1 MQVRDDIYY
10 MKMALKEAA
19 YAYEEDEVPI
29 GALVVCNN
37 QVIGKGYN
45 QVEKLIDVTAHA
57 EMLALTAASNYLGSK
72 FLEQCTLY
80 VTIEPCLMCA
90 TALRWARIGR
100 IVYGADE
107 PKSGFT
113 TLNKQV
119 FHPATEITS
128 GVLADECAE
137 LMKQFF
143 KEKRLL

>member
-1 MQVRDDIYY
+1 MQIRDDVYY

-37 QVIGKGYN
+37 LIIGKGYN
-45 QVEKLIDVTAHA
+45 QVEKLTDVTAHA

-72 FLEQCTLY
+72 YLEQCTLY

-90 TALRWARIGR
+90 TALRWARITR

-107 PKSGFT
+107 PKCGFKT
-113 TLNKQV
+113 FGKQV
-119 FHPATEITS
+119 FHPTTEVVG
-128 GVLADECAE
+128 GVLADECGE

-143 KEKRLL
+143 REKRLM

>member
-1 MQVRDDIYY
+1 MQVRDDVYY

-37 QVIGKGYN
+37 QIIGKGYN
-45 QVEKLIDVTAHA
+45 QVEKLTDVTAHA

-107 PKSGFT
+107 PKCGFT
-113 TLNKQV
+113 TFGKHV
-119 FHPATEITS
+119 FHPATEIS
-128 GVLADECAE
+128 GGVLADECGG
-137 LMKQFF
+137 LMTQFF
-143 KEKRLL
+143 KEKRIL

>member
-1 MQVRDDIYY
+1 

-37 QVIGKGYN
+37 QIIGKGYN
-45 QVEKLIDVTAHA
+45 QVEKLTDVTAHA

-100 IVYGADE
+100 IVYGAEE
-107 PKSGFT
+107 PNCGYTTFGKS
-113 TLNKQV
+113 V
-119 FHPATEITS
+119 FHPATEITG
-128 GVLADECAE
+128 GVLADECGS
-137 LMKQFF
+137 LMKEFF
-143 KEKRLL
+143 KEKRLM